1 MFSSSQPLSHFYWLQ
16 CYQGTFF
23 RALSEIFFFV
33 FQDFGQIPYSA
44 NIAIYKSEGLSFHCT
59 TCFGESFF
67 FCFFALSERQYNVL
81 TVKFDSIEY
90 IMTCVYN
97 RINHYGISQ
106 LFNSIYLSI
115 HQSKFHPPINRSIK
129 IHFSS
134 VPIKQRKKKLR
145 IEFGAL
151 VVFGESLPKQI
162 LIKIEPLTN
171 FEKIIDYRTS
181 QTIQHNILFIN
192 QFFTYCYA
200 LYFTNI

>member
-1 MFSSSQPLSHFYWLQ
+1 MFSSSQPLSHFYRLQ
-16 CYQGTFF
+16 CYQGFD
-23 RALSEIFFFV
+23 
-33 FQDFGQIPYSA
+33 FQDFCQIPNSA
-44 NIAIYKSEGLSFHCT
+44 NIAIYKSGGLSFHCT

-115 HQSKFHPPINRSIK
+115 HQSNFHPPINRSIK

-134 VPIKQRKKKLR
+134 VPIKQRKKNL
-145 IEFGAL
+145 EQNLGLWWFL
-151 VVFGESLPKQI
+151 VNPNKS
-162 LIKIEPLTN
+162 
-171 FEKIIDYRTS
+171 
-181 QTIQHNILFIN
+181 
-192 QFFTYCYA
+192 
-200 LYFTNI
+200 